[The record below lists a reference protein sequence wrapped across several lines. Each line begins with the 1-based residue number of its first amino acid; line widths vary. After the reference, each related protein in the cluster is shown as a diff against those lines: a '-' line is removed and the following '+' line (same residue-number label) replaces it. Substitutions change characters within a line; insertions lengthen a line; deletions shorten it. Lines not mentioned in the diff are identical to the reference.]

1 MLQYRTIRLG
11 VRAVVSRP
19 WPGMPGTLYL
29 VATPVGNLE
38 DITFRAVR
46 TLREVRLIAAED
58 TRRTGRLLRHYGIS
72 TPTVSL
78 HDHNERQRTPGLV
91 KRLLE
96 GGSIALLS
104 DAGTPLISD
113 PGFDL
118 VRQSLDV
125 GVRVTVIPGPSAVI
139 TALVSC
145 GAPVASFT
153 FLGFPPRGLSARKRW
168 CDEMARESRTLVF
181 FESPHRLVTTLR
193 LLEERLGERT
203 VALCRELTKLHES
216 TLVGPV
222 ASLLRSVGA
231 PRGEYTCVVWPAGP
245 GDEASTPPPEGSALI
260 DELDRMT
267 PGGGSRRDAV
277 RALAARYGQSAR
289 AMYQAIE
296 AAKRETGS

>member
-1 MLQYRTIRLG
+1 M
-11 VRAVVSRP
+11 VSRP
-19 WPGMPGTLYL
+19 CPGMPGTLYL

-46 TLREVRLIAAED
+46 TLQAVRLIAAED

-78 HDHNERQRTPGLV
+78 HDHNERRRTPGLV
-91 KRLLE
+91 KRLLAGE
-96 GGSIALLS
+96 SIALLS

-118 VRQSLDV
+118 VRQSLDAR
-125 GVRVTVIPGPSAVI
+125 VRVTAIPGPSAVI

-153 FLGFPPRGLSARKRW
+153 FLGFPPRGLSERKRW
-168 CDEMARESRTLVF
+168 CDHLARESRTLVF

-193 LLEERLGERT
+193 LLEERLGGRT

-222 ASLLRSVGA
+222 ASLLQSVGS
-231 PRGEYTCVVWPAGP
+231 PRGEYTGVVWPAEP
-245 GDEASTPPPEGSALI
+245 GDEASPPPGGPALI
-260 DELDRMT
+260 DELARMT
-267 PGGGSRRDAV
+267 PAGGSRRDAV
-277 RALAARYGQSAR
+277 RALAAKYGQSAR

-296 AAKRETGS
+296 AAKRESGP